1 MIPPRDNPVVFAFWT
16 CLQLERYDIVRLN
29 VGPKLTAYSDILA
42 ELPYPHSGILTYEED
57 MPTPNLQAARDIDG
71 LSDIVLESYSAQLY
85 LRKHLNMLH
94 AMFYN
99 PDG

>member
-1 MIPPRDNPVVFAFWT
+1 MPTAR
-16 CLQLERYDIVRLN
+16 EVRCRATKRRPQ
-29 VGPKLTAYSDILA
+29 GPKLTAYSDILA

-57 MPTPNLQAARDIDG
+57 MPAPNLQAARDIDG
-71 LSDIVLESYSAQLY
+71 LSDLVLESYSAQLY

-94 AMFYN
+94 TMFYN